1 MTGHKT
7 LFQLSERIKFLED
20 QLSREI
26 SVKRSEKMYNED
38 LQEIIKIKDMSL
50 ETLAQVNDMYA
61 KRIVK
66 LEKKL
71 EKFMKEE

>member
-1 MTGHKT
+1 
-7 LFQLSERIKFLED
+7 
-20 QLSREI
+20 
-26 SVKRSEKMYNED
+26 
-38 LQEIIKIKDMSL
+38 MSL